1 MPRFGPS
8 TLVHR
13 PSCEDER
20 EAVHRMA
27 VTEQQAGEP
36 ILEFFQ
42 YGSLRRVV
50 GRGLHSSTSQLLLS
64 RFCH

>member
-1 MPRFGPS
+1 
-8 TLVHR
+8 
-13 PSCEDER
+13 
-20 EAVHRMA
+20 MA